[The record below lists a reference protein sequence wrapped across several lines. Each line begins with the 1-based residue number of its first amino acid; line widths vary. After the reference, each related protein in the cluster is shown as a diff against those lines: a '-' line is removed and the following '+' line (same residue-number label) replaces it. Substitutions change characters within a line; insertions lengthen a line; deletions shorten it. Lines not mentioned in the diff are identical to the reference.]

1 MAIVRGNTGGNGAAG
16 ANINWNHDNISSGS
30 GILLVF
36 TNQVAGGL
44 VTAVTDGGEAVILK
58 QAYSSILGAATSE
71 IKLWFLTGPPTG
83 VNVVQ
88 LTHLAGQT
96 TVGISV
102 DYNGVDQGNPFG
114 TIKGLH
120 RWIPN
125 AGPALLTE
133 DLATQNTWMCVDA
146 AVNGRNAANARNL
159 TEGAG
164 QASLRRETFW
174 GGVNNSTAIEVSEEA
189 STGAT
194 TTMSWTGMDN
204 VDHWGHLAAP
214 LRPAVSARGRA
225 VKYFFPFWNAAP
237 KLFDANGKVVSISDI
252 QKDVWVEAQGLGMP
266 SAENPETFIQD
277 PSRSKIIEVNASQ
290 VSARIKTNK
299 NQFAEVLVSRVA
311 AGS

>member
-1 MAIVRGNTGGNGAAG
+1 MAIVRGNNGGNAQVAA
-16 ANINWNHDNISSGS
+16 NMNWNHNNISTGS
-30 GILLVF
+30 GVLLVF
-36 TNQVAGGL
+36 TNTIFSNL
-44 VTAVTDGGEAVILK
+44 IT
-58 QAYSSILGAATSE
+58 AATYAGIVLTE
-71 IKLWFLTGPPTG
+71 KQVYGANDELKLWFLVGPPTG

-88 LTHLAGQT
+88 LTHGVGQAIT
-96 TVGISV
+96 AISI

-120 RWIPN
+120 TIIN
-125 AGPALLTE
+125 NGGPALLSE
-133 DLATQNTWMCVDA
+133 DLATQNTWMCIDA
-146 AVNGRNAANARNL
+146 GVAGNFNAPAPNL
-159 TEGAG
+159 TQGAG
-164 QASLRRETFW
+164 QASIRRETT
-174 GGVNNSTAIEVSEEA
+174 GTPANNFTAIEVSEEA
-189 STGAT
+189 STGGT
-194 TTMSWTGMDN
+194 TTMSWTGMLN
-204 VDHWGHLAAP
+204 ADHWGQLAAP

-266 SAENPETFIQD
+266 TAENPETFIQD

>member
-1 MAIVRGNTGGNGAAG
+1 MAIVRGNTAGGGQQAA
-16 ANINWNHDNISSGS
+16 NLNWNHNNISTGS
-30 GILLVF
+30 GILPVF
-36 TNQVAGGL
+36 TNVIAAG
-44 VTAVTDGGEAVILK
+44 AVTRVTYAGQDLILK
-58 QAYSSILGAATSE
+58 QTYITHAFGTIGE
-71 IKLWFLTGPPTG
+71 IKLWFLVGPPTG
-83 VNVVQ
+83 INVVQ
-88 LTHLAGQT
+88 LTHTGGQGI
-96 TVGISV
+96 VGISV

-120 RWIPN
+120 QWILN
-125 AGPALLTE
+125 SGPALLSE
-133 DLATQNTWMCVDA
+133 DLSTANTWMCVDA
-146 AVNGRNAANARNL
+146 AVNGRLNAFPLNL
-159 TEGAG
+159 IEGAG
-164 QASLRRETFW
+164 QTSLNRQSA
-174 GGVNNSTAIEVSEEA
+174 GALPNNTTSIEVSDEA
-189 STGAT
+189 SVGGT

-237 KLFDANGKVVSISDI
+237 KLFDANGKIVSISDI

-266 SAENPETFIQD
+266 TAENPASFIED
-277 PSRSKIIEVNASQ
+277 PSRSKIIEVNATQ

>member
-1 MAIVRGNTGGNGAAG
+1 MAIVRGNNAGGGQQAA
-16 ANINWNHDNISSGS
+16 NLNWNHTNISTGS

-36 TNQVAGGL
+36 SDGIFGCQVTRATYAGIDL
-44 VTAVTDGGEAVILK
+44 IKK
-58 QAYSSILGAATSE
+58 QAYGPAEELI
-71 IKLWFLTGPPTG
+71 LWFLAGPPLG
-83 VNVVQ
+83 LNVVQ
-88 LTHLAGQT
+88 LTNAGGQA
-96 TVGISV
+96 VAGISV

-120 RWIPN
+120 QRILN
-125 AGPALLTE
+125 SGPALLSE
-133 DLATQNTWMCVDA
+133 DLATANTWVCVDA
-146 AVNGRNAANARNL
+146 ATNGRLNQGALDL

-164 QASLRRETFW
+164 QTSLNRQAA
-174 GGVNNSTAIEVSEEA
+174 GAPPNNTTAIEVSDEA
-189 STGAT
+189 SVGAT
-194 TTMSWTGMDN
+194 TTMSWTGMAG
-204 VDHWGHLAAP
+204 VDQWGHIAAP

-237 KLFDANGKVVSISDI
+237 KLFDANGKIVSISDI

>member
-1 MAIVRGNTGGNGAAG
+1 MAIVRGNNGGGAQQA
-16 ANINWNHDNISSGS
+16 ANLNWNHNNISTGS
-30 GILLVF
+30 GILLAF
-36 TNQVAGGL
+36 SNEIFAGP
-44 VTAVTDGGEAVILK
+44 V
-58 QAYSSILGAATSE
+58 SAATYAGIVMTE
-71 IKLWFLTGPPTG
+71 KQVFGRLKLWFLVGPPTG

-88 LTHLAGQT
+88 LTNPAGQAVT
-96 TVGISV
+96 GISV
-102 DYNGVDQGNPFG
+102 DYSGVDQANPFG
-114 TIKGLH
+114 TIKGL
-120 RWIPN
+120 WVN
-125 AGPALLTE
+125 LGNSGPAALSE

-146 AVNGRNAANARNL
+146 ATCGQFNAGAPNL
-159 TEGAG
+159 TQGAG
-164 QASLRRETFW
+164 QASLRRETA
-174 GGVNNSTAIEVSEEA
+174 GGPPNNSTGIEVSEEA

-194 TTMSWTGMDN
+194 TTMSWTGMLN
-204 VDHWGHLAAP
+204 ADHWGQLAAP

-266 SAENPETFIQD
+266 TAENPETFIQD